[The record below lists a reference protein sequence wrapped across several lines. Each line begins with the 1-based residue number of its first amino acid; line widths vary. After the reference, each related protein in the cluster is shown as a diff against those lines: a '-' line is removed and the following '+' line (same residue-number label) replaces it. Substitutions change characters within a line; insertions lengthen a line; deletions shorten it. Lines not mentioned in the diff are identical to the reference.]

1 MYRQDGLGAP
11 GASNAAEVYLGPRV
25 PVPKFVL
32 EASMVKIAAVQM
44 QTELMEPEANLAS
57 VISRLHEAALMGA
70 KVAVF
75 PECTLTG
82 YSLTAEEA
90 LDVAESIPGPRLT
103 KLTAACQAEDVLAV
117 VGTLEADEEGR
128 IFNSAMLVGPEGLLG
143 RYRKTHLPFL
153 GVDRYLAAGGA
164 IPGPFTSPVGKL
176 GLLICYD
183 LRFPEPIRA
192 LALSGAQAV
201 LLPTAW
207 PASATLYPEFMA
219 QSRSAENSLFL
230 VAANRCGEERG
241 TRYLGR
247 SIISGPNGEVLAEA
261 GPTDD
266 EILCADLDLTR
277 SDAKR
282 RVFVPGEYELDLFG
296 DRRPE
301 LYGALVADSALE

>member
-1 MYRQDGLGAP
+1 M
-11 GASNAAEVYLGPRV
+11 
-25 PVPKFVL
+25 
-32 EASMVKIAAVQM
+32 
-44 QTELMEPEANLAS
+44 
-57 VISRLHEAALMGA
+57 HEAAVMGA
-70 KVAVF
+70 RIAVF
-75 PECTLTG
+75 PECALTG
-82 YSLTAEEA
+82 YSLSAEEA
-90 LDVAESIPGPRLT
+90 LEVAETIPGPRVSRLV
-103 KLTAACQAEDVLAV
+103 AACKTEDMLAV

-128 IFNSAMLVGPEGLLG
+128 VFNAAMLVGPTGLLG

-153 GVDRYLAAGGA
+153 GVDRFLAAGGS
-164 IPGPFTSPVGKL
+164 ITGPFETPAGKL

-183 LRFPEPIRA
+183 LRFPEPIRT
-192 LALSGAQAV
+192 LALNGAQAV

-207 PASATLYPEFMA
+207 PAAATLYPEFMA

-247 SIISGPNGEVLAEA
+247 SIITGPNGEVLAEA

-266 EILCADLDLTR
+266 EILCAELDLAR
-277 SDAKR
+277 SDAKQ

-301 LYGALVADSALE
+301 LYAALVRDITPDGRAD

>member
-1 MYRQDGLGAP
+1 
-11 GASNAAEVYLGPRV
+11 
-25 PVPKFVL
+25 
-32 EASMVKIAAVQM
+32 MVKIAAVQM
-44 QTELMEPEANLAS
+44 QTELMNPEANLAS
-57 VISRLHEAALMGA
+57 VISRLHDAALMGA

-75 PECTLTG
+75 PECALTG

-103 KLTAACQAEDVLAV
+103 RLAAACETDDILAV

-128 IFNSAMLVGPEGLLG
+128 VFNTAMLVGPEGLLG

-153 GVDRYLAAGGA
+153 GVDRFLAAGGS
-164 IPGPFTSPVGKL
+164 IPGPFASPVGRL
-176 GLLICYD
+176 GLLVCYD

-192 LALSGAQAV
+192 LALNGAQAI

-247 SIISGPNGEVLAEA
+247 SIISGPNGEVLGEA
-261 GPTDD
+261 GATDD
-266 EILCADLDLTR
+266 EILCAEMDLSH
-277 SDAKR
+277 SDTKR
-282 RVFVPGEYELDLFG
+282 RVFVPGEYELDLFE
-296 DRRPE
+296 DRRPD
-301 LYGALVADSALE
+301 LYGPLVADPALEKEKG

>member
-1 MYRQDGLGAP
+1 
-11 GASNAAEVYLGPRV
+11 
-25 PVPKFVL
+25 
-32 EASMVKIAAVQM
+32 MVKIAAVQM
-44 QTELMEPEANLAS
+44 RTDLMNPEANLAA
-57 VISRLHEAALMGA
+57 VISRLHDAALMGA
-70 KVAVF
+70 KLAVF

-82 YSLTAEEA
+82 YSLTAQEA
-90 LDVAESIPGPRLT
+90 QQVAEAIPGPRLT
-103 KLTAACQAEDVLAV
+103 RLVAACEAEGMLAV
-117 VGTLEADEEGR
+117 VGTLEVDEEGR
-128 IFNSAMLVGPEGLLG
+128 VFNTAVLVGAEGLLG

-153 GVDRYLAAGGA
+153 GVDRFLAAGGS
-164 IPGPFTSPVGKL
+164 IPGPFATPIGRL
-176 GLLICYD
+176 GVLICYD

-192 LALSGAQAV
+192 LALNGAQAIV
-201 LLPTAW
+201 LPTAW

-261 GPTDD
+261 GATDD
-266 EILCADLDLTR
+266 EILCAEMELSR

-301 LYGALVADSALE
+301 IYGALVREPAVGEHDV

>member
-1 MYRQDGLGAP
+1 
-11 GASNAAEVYLGPRV
+11 
-25 PVPKFVL
+25 
-32 EASMVKIAAVQM
+32 MVKIAAVQM
-44 QTELMEPEANLAS
+44 QTVLMDAESNLDA
-57 VISRLHEAALMGA
+57 VIGRLHDAASTGA

-90 LDVAESIPGPRLT
+90 LEVAEEIEGPRLSR
-103 KLTAACQAEDVLAV
+103 LVAACQADDMLAV
-117 VGTLEADEEGR
+117 VGTLEVDQGGR
-128 IFNSAMLVGPEGLLG
+128 LYNTAMLVGPAGLLG
-143 RYRKTHLPFL
+143 SYRKTHLPHL
-153 GVDRYLAAGGA
+153 GVDRFLAAGGS
-164 IPGPFTSPVGKL
+164 ITGPFTTTVGKL
-176 GLLICYD
+176 GVLICYD

-192 LALSGAQAV
+192 LALQGAQAV

-247 SIISGPNGEVLAEA
+247 SIITGPNGEILAEA

-266 EILCADLDLTR
+266 EILCADIDLSR

-282 RVFVPGEYELDLFG
+282 RVFIPGEYELDLFG

-301 LYGALVADSALE
+301 LYGALVVDGPTDKKQP

>member
-1 MYRQDGLGAP
+1 
-11 GASNAAEVYLGPRV
+11 
-25 PVPKFVL
+25 
-32 EASMVKIAAVQM
+32 MVKIAAVQM
-44 QTELMEPEANLAS
+44 HTELMNPNANLSS
-57 VISRLHEAALMGA
+57 VASRLHDAALMGA
-70 KVAVF
+70 KLAVF

-82 YSLTAEEA
+82 YSLTSEEA
-90 LDVAESIPGPRLT
+90 LEVAEAIPGPRLSR
-103 KLTAACQAEDVLAV
+103 LTSACAADDILAV
-117 VGTLEADEEGR
+117 VGTLELDEEGR
-128 IFNSAMLVGPEGLLG
+128 VFNTAMLVGPTGLLG

-153 GVDRYLAAGGA
+153 GVDRFLAAGETIA
-164 IPGPFTSPVGKL
+164 GPFDTPL
-176 GLLICYD
+176 GTLGVLICYD

-192 LALSGAQAV
+192 LALRGAQAI

-207 PASATLYPEFMA
+207 PVSATLYPEFMA

-230 VAANRCGEERG
+230 VAANRCNEERG

-247 SIISGPNGEVLAEA
+247 SIITGPNGEVLAEA

-266 EILCADLDLTR
+266 EILCAELDLSR

-301 LYGALVADSALE
+301 LYRVLAADAAFDDLTAGSGSHPMLNSPG